1 MWVTGATNI
10 MGVGVIV
17 ALVSLVQLNNG
28 VVLDI
33 ALLPVLLV
41 MVHISFVSPP
51 HLFLNFCTPQLGVG
65 L

>member
-1 MWVTGATNI
+1 

-33 ALLPVLLV
+33 ALLPVLLD

-51 HLFLNFCTPQLGVG
+51 HLFLTFCTPQLGVG